1 YKTTGAGR
9 PATRPAQPKQVHVA
23 YLEANPSCRLP
34 PPAMAAAL
42 LTPTQRYAAGAL
54 LALALRQAQ
63 IHQSVLL
70 GSPLTSAA
78 DDEERASSA
87 SGGSGSSSSTGG
99 SGEDA
104 EAAAKAL
111 WTHDSRGLLRP
122 VFRSG
127 PPPTFHSAVTDSD
140 TNASVSLTAW
150 GLGIAVSQV
159 PG

>member
-1 YKTTGAGR
+1 
-9 PATRPAQPKQVHVA
+9 RPAQPKQVHVA

-70 GSPLTSAA
+70 GSPLT
-78 DDEERASSA
+78 
-87 SGGSGSSSSTGG
+87 
-99 SGEDA
+99 
-104 EAAAKAL
+104 AAKAL

-122 VFRSG
+122 VFR
-127 PPPTFHSAVTDSD
+127 
-140 TNASVSLTAW
+140 
-150 GLGIAVSQV
+150 
-159 PG
+159 